1 MQLKWQPFA
10 KSLFNKEEVMKKL
23 TIVIL
28 PLITVLFFTISFSQT
43 HEPDQAAVKKEVIK
57 APLGVPAGLP
67 FSTAVKFGNTMY
79 LSGLI
84 GTDLKTSELVS
95 PDVGEQTKQCME
107 TLGLILRQAK
117 MDYSDVVSCTVYL
130 TDLNDYSEVNKAY
143 SAYFPKDPPAR
154 TCVQVARLV
163 REAKVEL
170 SFIAAK

>member
-1 MQLKWQPFA
+1 L
-10 KSLFNKEEVMKKL
+10 
-23 TIVIL
+23 
-28 PLITVLFFTISFSQT
+28 LFFSVSLSQT
-43 HEPDQAAVKKEVIK
+43 QEHDQAAVKKEIIQ
-57 APLGVPAGLP
+57 AALGVPPGLP
-67 FSTAVKFGNTMY
+67 FSTAVKFGNFVF
-79 LSGLI
+79 LSGIL

-130 TDLNDYSEVNKAY
+130 TDLNDYSEMNKAY

-154 TCVQVARLV
+154 TCVQVTKLV
-163 REAKVEL
+163 RGAKVEL

>member
-1 MQLKWQPFA
+1 
-10 KSLFNKEEVMKKL
+10 MKKL

-28 PLITVLFFTISFSQT
+28 FLTTMLFFSISFSQT
-43 HEPDQAAVKKEVIK
+43 HEHDQAAVKKEVIK
-57 APLGVPAGLP
+57 APIGVPAGLP
-67 FSTAVKFGNTMY
+67 FSTAVKFGNFMF
-79 LSGLI
+79 LSGIL
-84 GTDLKTSELVS
+84 GTDLNTSELVS

-130 TDLNDYSEVNKAY
+130 TDLKDYSEMNKAY

-154 TCVQVARLV
+154 TCVQVVRLV

>member
-1 MQLKWQPFA
+1 
-10 KSLFNKEEVMKKL
+10 MKKL
-23 TIVIL
+23 PIVIL
-28 PLITVLFFTISFSQT
+28 LLITVLFFSISFSQT
-43 HEPDQAAVKKEVIK
+43 HATDQAAVKKEIIK

-67 FSTAVKFGNTMY
+67 FSTAVKFGNFMF

-95 PDVGEQTKQCME
+95 PDMGEQTKQCLE
-107 TLGLILRQAK
+107 TLGLILRQAE

-130 TDLNDYSEVNKAY
+130 TDLEDYSEMNKAY

-154 TCVQVARLV
+154 TCVQAVKLV

>member
-1 MQLKWQPFA
+1 
-10 KSLFNKEEVMKKL
+10 MKKL
-23 TIVIL
+23 PIVIL
-28 PLITVLFFTISFSQT
+28 LLITVLFFSISFSQT
-43 HEPDQAAVKKEVIK
+43 HETDQAAVKKEIIK

-67 FSTAVKFGNTMY
+67 FSTAVKFGNFMF

-95 PDVGEQTKQCME
+95 PNVGEQTKQCLE
-107 TLGLILRQAK
+107 TLGLILSQAE

-130 TDLNDYSEVNKAY
+130 IDLKDYSEMNKAY

-154 TCVQVARLV
+154 TCVQAVKLV

>member
-1 MQLKWQPFA
+1 
-10 KSLFNKEEVMKKL
+10 MKKL
-23 TIVIL
+23 PIVIL
-28 PLITVLFFTISFSQT
+28 LLITVLFFSISFSQT
-43 HEPDQAAVKKEVIK
+43 HATDQAAVKKEIIK

-67 FSTAVKFGNTMY
+67 FSTAVKFGNFMF

-95 PDVGEQTKQCME
+95 PDVGAQTKQCLE
-107 TLGLILRQAK
+107 TLGLILRQAE

-130 TDLNDYSEVNKAY
+130 TDLEDYSEMNKAY

-154 TCVQVARLV
+154 TCVQAVKLV

>member
-1 MQLKWQPFA
+1 
-10 KSLFNKEEVMKKL
+10 MKKL
-23 TIVIL
+23 PIVFVL
-28 PLITVLFFTISFSQT
+28 LITALFFSRGFSLT
-43 HEPDQAAVKKEVIK
+43 HEADQAAVKKEIIK

-67 FSTAVKFGNTMY
+67 FSTAVKFGNFVF

-84 GTDLKTSELVS
+84 GTDLKTGELVS
-95 PDVGEQTKQCME
+95 PNVGEQTKQCLD
-107 TLGLILRQAK
+107 TLGHILRQAE

-130 TDLNDYSEVNKAY
+130 TDLGDYSEMNKAY

-154 TCVQVARLV
+154 TCVQVAKLV

>member
-1 MQLKWQPFA
+1 
-10 KSLFNKEEVMKKL
+10 MKNL
-23 TIVIL
+23 PIVIL
-28 PLITVLFFTISFSQT
+28 LLITMLFFSISFSQT
-43 HEPDQAAVKKEVIK
+43 LETDQAAVKNEIIK

-67 FSTAVKFGNTMY
+67 FSTAVKFGNFMF

-95 PDVGEQTKQCME
+95 PDVGEQTKQCLE
-107 TLGLILRQAK
+107 TLGLILRQAE

-130 TDLNDYSEVNKAY
+130 TDLEDYSEMNKAY

-154 TCVQVARLV
+154 TCVQAVKLV

>member
-1 MQLKWQPFA
+1 
-10 KSLFNKEEVMKKL
+10 MKKL
-23 TIVIL
+23 PNVIL
-28 PLITVLFFTISFSQT
+28 LVITMLFFSISFSQT
-43 HEPDQAAVKKEVIK
+43 HETDQAAVKKEIIK

-67 FSTAVKFGNTMY
+67 FSTAVKFGNFMF

-95 PDVGEQTKQCME
+95 RDVGEQTKQCLE
-107 TLGLILRQAK
+107 TLGLILRQSQ

-130 TDLNDYSEVNKAY
+130 TDLKDYSEMNKAY

-154 TCVQVARLV
+154 TCVQAVKLV